1 MVRKMRAEIQER
13 YYVLLALIKA
23 AGIAFGRTSQ
33 TFRDRL
39 DVLIAT
45 VCLAFDVELLK
56 NKLCAILLILC
67 TLPVVFLDG
76 DATATVFM
84 AFIAVPMFFA
94 KEPWIY

>member
-1 MVRKMRAEIQER
+1 MRKMRAKIQER

-56 NKLCAILLILC
+56 NKLYALLLIAC
-67 TLPVVFLDG
+67 TLPVMLLES
-76 DATATVFM
+76 DATATVFVAM
-84 AFIAVPMFFA
+84 IALPMFFA